1 MSGCKKSDGHYA
13 RHYKGGFFEF
23 PVLTNVV
30 MFYYITGGW
39 VEFIST
45 FATPLQGQGVRNFFL
60 NVCLFISNVENCT
73 LQLTTTPPQGWV
85 LFACSFP
92 ALTIV
97 LTTTPRQGCVELFLK
112 VCLFICSVDRAS
124 AGNEPRNVQILDAA
138 LPTMNSVFAS
148 EYARFLHL
156 EFTLC

>member
-1 MSGCKKSDGHYA
+1 
-13 RHYKGGFFEF
+13 
-23 PVLTNVV
+23 
-30 MFYYITGGW
+30 MFYCITGGW

-60 NVCLFISNVENCT
+60 NVCLFISNVDNCT

-138 LPTMNSVFAS
+138 LPTMNSVFAQILDNMQGFAFRIYIVLVVCLHKYNMCKYS
-148 EYARFLHL
+148 TPRFQL
-156 EFTLC
+156 